1 MCDAPLLRKA
11 SVIWAGMPLRS
22 PTISALMI
30 ALVSVSMN
38 PMLSISRPVAVPAPA
53 HICMNPSIYPP
64 AAEVVSAL
72 MTQSIP
78 HAARHVHMAAKRYA
92 DGVVPLLEYVMNQAE
107 TRTVASARD
116 AQMGGLRVRMRTVH
130 AAIATPAANG
140 NAATAIS
147 LSTFIPNFC

>member
-11 SVIWAGMPLRS
+11 SVMWAGIPLRS

-30 ALVSVSMN
+30 AFVSVSMN
-38 PMLSISRPVAVPAPA
+38 PMLSISLPVALAAPA
-53 HICMNPSIYPP
+53 HICMNPSMSPP
-64 AAEVVSAL
+64 AAEAVSAR
-72 MTQSIP
+72 MTHRIP
-78 HAARHVHMAAKRYA
+78 HAAKHVHAAARRCDLMKMQI
-92 DGVVPLLEYVMNQAE
+92 EK
-107 TRTVASARD
+107 RTVASARD